1 MFRYP
6 ALFLFIATLSLP
18 VLAQHDGQ
26 HGGARQGGREA
37 VGGGYVPRNGP
48 PAHGTMRQSPP
59 AESRRS
65 EGRPGE
71 TRPGEARPSYR
82 DQQGHPEAPHVHH
95 DGQWVGH
102 DYGPDDRRFH
112 LDRPWEHG
120 RFPGHMGRD
129 FRWRIAGGGPDR
141 FWFGPGYYFSVAPF
155 DIPYCSDWDWNNDD
169 IILYDDPD
177 HPGWYLAYNVR
188 LGTYVHVMYMGQ

>member
-1 MFRYP
+1 MLPFPVIVVLSFVLSFP
-6 ALFLFIATLSLP
+6 A
-18 VLAQHDGQ
+18 LAQHDGQ
-26 HGGARQGGREA
+26 HGGNRQGGGREA
-37 VGGGYVPRNGP
+37 VGGGFVPHSGP
-48 PAHGTMRQSPP
+48 PAHGTMRQAPP
-59 AESRRS
+59 ADARRS

-71 TRPGEARPSYR
+71 SRPAYR

-120 RFPGHMGRD
+120 RFPGRMGGD
-129 FRWRIAGGGPDR
+129 YRWRIAGGGPNR

-155 DIPYCSDWDWNNDD
+155 DIPYCDDWDWNTDD

-188 LGTYVHVMYMGQ
+188 LGTYVHVMYIGQ